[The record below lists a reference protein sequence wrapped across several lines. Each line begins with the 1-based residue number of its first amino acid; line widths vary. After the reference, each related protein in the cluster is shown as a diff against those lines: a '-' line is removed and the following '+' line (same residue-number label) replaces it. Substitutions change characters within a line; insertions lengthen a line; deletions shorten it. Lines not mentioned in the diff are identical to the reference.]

1 MCHFLPHF
9 LTPTHALSAHTHM
22 LDVTK
27 PHFPTAGHTTAAQD
41 HTLLSSYDLGCGN
54 YPHIMFHLIRSL
66 KPMTVIYITKY
77 KSTVKDN
84 YLEQSN
90 TGKLKE
96 LNYYSIVFQMIHVI
110 SSLLQYSRMG
120 ASAL

>member
-1 MCHFLPHF
+1 
-9 LTPTHALSAHTHM
+9 
-22 LDVTK
+22 
-27 PHFPTAGHTTAAQD
+27 
-41 HTLLSSYDLGCGN
+41 
-54 YPHIMFHLIRSL
+54 
-66 KPMTVIYITKY
+66 MTVIYITKY